1 MSASPETAAAA
12 PRANDR
18 ASMVTMLSIAVT
30 VAIIFASH
38 RAGAGDTVVAIQTSP
53 AAETGLDLA
62 LGRALF
68 QFTWISAPASTKS
81 ADGLGPLY
89 NARSCAS
96 CHTVARRQPRDES
109 GQTVSSA
116 IIVKFAGSAAGDP
129 TYGAQLQTAGVHGL
143 PAEGRVSIAYQET
156 PVTLADGRV
165 VRLQKPSYRITDLGY
180 GPLDPATTLS
190 PRVPPSL
197 AGVGLLERIDA
208 ASILAGADAEKA
220 NGISGRPSRPAG
232 CADRPDCIGR
242 FGWKAAAA
250 TIDDQ
255 DTLAFSLDIGMS
267 TPLRPAPWGDCT
279 AREGDCLKAPH
290 GADAAAGE
298 TEVAPQLLALVDA
311 FVRARPAPTRHDADS
326 APAKAGAT
334 IFAAIGCAACHRPS
348 YSIAAADGGS
358 QVIAPYSDLLL
369 HDLGDGLRDAAGAA
383 GDWRTAPLWGLG
395 TIDRATGP
403 KAYLHDGRARSL
415 DEAILWHGG
424 EATQVTAAA
433 KALTTPEWD
442 ALLAF
447 LRSL

>member
-1 MSASPETAAAA
+1 MAIMRTIS
-12 PRANDR
+12 
-18 ASMVTMLSIAVT
+18 VSI
-30 VAIIFASH
+30 AIIFASY
-38 RAGAGDTVVAIQTSP
+38 RADAGDSAVAVQAGP

-62 LGRALF
+62 VGRALF

-109 GQTVSSA
+109 GQAVSSA
-116 IIVKFAGSAAGDP
+116 IIFKFVGSAGGDP

-143 PAEGRVSIAYQET
+143 PAEGRVQIAYHEV
-156 PVTLADGRV
+156 PVALADGRV
-165 VRLQKPSYRITDLGY
+165 IRLQAPLYRVVDLGY
-180 GPLDPATTLS
+180 GALDPATRLS

-208 ASILAGADAEKA
+208 ASILAAAAEENA
-220 NGISGRPSRPAG
+220 RGDGISGQPSRPAD

-242 FGWKAAAA
+242 FGWKATAT

-255 DTLAFSLDIGMS
+255 DALAFSLDIGMS
-267 TPLRPAPWGDCT
+267 TPLRPASWGDCT
-279 AREGDCLKAPH
+279 PWESDCLQAPQ

-298 TEVAPQLLALVDA
+298 TEIAPRLLALVDA
-311 FVRARPAPTRHDADS
+311 FVRAEPTPRRQDAD
-326 APAKAGAT
+326 PALAANGAA
-334 IFAAIGCAACHRPS
+334 IFADIGCAACHRPR
-348 YSIAAADGGS
+348 YSVAAADGGS
-358 QVIAPYSDLLL
+358 QTIAPYTDLLL
-369 HDLGDGLRDAAGAA
+369 HDLGDGLRDATGIAGE
-383 GDWRTAPLWGLG
+383 WRTPPLWGLG
-395 TIDRATGP
+395 TIDRAPGP

-415 DEAILWHGG
+415 EETILWHGG
-424 EATQVTAAA
+424 EATQVATAA
-433 KALTTPEWD
+433 KALTTAQWD